1 MFSMQCVVMDSSSE
15 ETFTE
20 RPVIAPSPYGAF
32 RIADKICLL
41 LLRALR
47 QDYNLGLLKENYRG
61 LITMENTV
69 GRAISLIHINA
80 QRCIMRGDHS
90 VTTKGVGVG
99 VVAVV

>member
-32 RIADKICLL
+32 RIADEICLL

-80 QRCIMRGDHS
+80 QRCIMRGGHS